1 MTLQLSSAVYLPI
14 VSKPACV
21 KIVVFGLPF
30 RSFTILCRFGHHL
43 CIDFSF
49 ATPCAPSCKVNLCVY
64 IYITVYIEVC
74 ECIIHCGLSDSLPK
88 KKITYSIKNIGTL
101 QSICTRTFRNLTEY
115 LHRNPAQPHRLSTL
129 KPSEILPGICSGTL
143 RNLNKYLHRNP
154 PEPQQ
159 VSSPERSG
167 TLWNLARNLVL
178 KLHRIAPELIWAKDP
193 IAKLCCWGKNAFLIQ
208 TEASHHE
215 KCSIETSGAKTSKS
229 NSDH

>member
-1 MTLQLSSAVYLPI
+1 MHRLQFCHALRPLLQ
-14 VSKPACV
+14 SK
-21 KIVVFGLPF
+21 
-30 RSFTILCRFGHHL
+30 SM
-43 CIDFSF
+43 
-49 ATPCAPSCKVNLCVY
+49 CVY
-64 IYITVYIEVC
+64 IHNSIYRSMWMHHT
-74 ECIIHCGLSDSLPK
+74 LRFKWFSPP

-229 NSDH
+229 NSDHWSRHSCG